1 MMYVMEWMRNE
12 KLEYLSVRLFKVSK
26 VVQATNSG
34 LMMIQRM
41 IMRMS
46 VYRANNIDRPT
57 TSNNRGYVDQPIGF
71 RVIVY

>member
-46 VYRANNIDRPT
+46 VYRPT
-57 TSNNRGYVDQPIGF
+57 TSNNRGYMDQPIGF